1 MFGDI
6 VLIFQLPLE
15 PIVSFPKYIY
25 IYYIFILHMYLLMC
39 TSFNR
44 YYH

>member
-15 PIVSFPKYIY
+15 PIVSFPNTYIY
-25 IYYIFILHMYLLMC
+25 IYLYTHVLVDVY
-39 TSFNR
+39 
-44 YYH
+44 